1 MLNFLIAIIVDAYAH
16 VKLTIEV
23 QGMLCAVR
31 HYAVCDGLKLWA
43 DMPVQGRKQHHDR
56 RSEVLA
62 LLASAPST
70 FVRAAHKCTCEL
82 TSVG

>member
-31 HYAVCDGLKLWA
+31 HHGVCDGLQLWA
-43 DMPVQGRKQHHDR
+43 DMQGREQHHDR

-62 LLASAPST
+62 PLASAPGT
-70 FVRAAHKCTCEL
+70 FVRGEL
-82 TSVG
+82 MSVG